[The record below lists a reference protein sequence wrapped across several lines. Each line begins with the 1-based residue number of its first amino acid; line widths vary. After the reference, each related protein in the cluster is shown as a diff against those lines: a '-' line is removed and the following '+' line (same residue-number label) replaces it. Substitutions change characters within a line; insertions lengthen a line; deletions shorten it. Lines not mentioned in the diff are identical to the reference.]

1 MQSLQSRLLITL
13 MRNRHLFKFKFKRDT
28 WDFNTDV
35 HAWREECLKNAQK
48 SGPVPAGI
56 HVKPVKIDGLPKG
69 LSAEWILPS
78 ADYLEFTGKP
88 VIFYTHGGGYISG
101 NCDDHRN
108 FVAKVVQGTGIA
120 ALQFDYRLAP
130 EHPFPAA
137 HNDSMTAYR
146 WLLAQEG
153 ITPGNLAIVG
163 ESAGA
168 GLCLALLLA
177 IRDIGL
183 PLPACAVAMSP
194 NTDLL
199 ITGESAV
206 SNRKSCLSPYNMGEV
221 CNKYYYGDNDPRNPY
236 ISPLYGEL
244 HGLPPIHISVG
255 DDETLRDDSVRFA
268 KKAEKAG
275 VDVTLRVE
283 EGMVHCF
290 PLMAPL
296 FPEATRMLAEI
307 CQFIRNHTGS

>member
-1 MQSLQSRLLITL
+1 MQSLKSRFLISL
-13 MRNRHLFKFKFKRDT
+13 MRNRHLFEFKLKRDT
-28 WDFNTDV
+28 WDLNTDV
-35 HAWREECLKNAQK
+35 NAWREYCLENARK
-48 SGPVPAGI
+48 SGPLPAGI
-56 HVKPVKIDGLPKG
+56 SVKPIKIDGLAEG
-69 LSAEWILPS
+69 LAAEWILPS
-78 ADYLEFTGKP
+78 DDYFDISGRP

-101 NCDDHRN
+101 NCEDHRN
-108 FVAKVVQGTGIA
+108 FVAKVVEGTGIA

-137 HNDSMTAYR
+137 HDDSMTAYR
-146 WLLAQEG
+146 WLLGQEG
-153 ITPGNLAIVG
+153 ITPGRLAIVG

-177 IRDIGL
+177 IRDAGL
-183 PLPACAVAMSP
+183 PLPACGVAMSP
-194 NTDLL
+194 YTDLL

-206 SNRKSCLSPYNMGEV
+206 TNRESCLSPYGMGVV
-221 CNKYYYGDNDPRNPY
+221 CSKYYYAENDPRNPY
-236 ISPLYGEL
+236 ISPLYGDL
-244 HGLPPIHISVG
+244 HGLPPLHISVG
-255 DDETLRDDSVRFA
+255 DAETLRDDSIRFA
-268 KKAEKAG
+268 AKARTAG

-307 CQFIRNHTGS
+307 CGFIKKHIRA